1 MILEKS
7 YYISYKNCDLSMMIK
22 FILSDI
28 IYLIMFVVDVQT
40 LWICAPETDPET
52 NQS

>member
-1 MILEKS
+1 
-7 YYISYKNCDLSMMIK
+7 MMIK